1 MLKRLFSGIVALA
14 IALATVGPVS
24 ADTTYVVQ
32 AGDTLSG
39 IAFKCGVSMQSI
51 INANN
56 ISNPNLVSVGQRL
69 AIPGSNSCGS
79 GSSSSGSSGSTTTTT
94 TTQAGS
100 YTVQAGDTLGVI
112 AAKFGTTVSAIL
124 TANRLTNPNL
134 IFVGQVLTIP
144 GTTTTT
150 TTPTTPTTGT
160 TPTTPTTP
168 TTSSSGTYTV
178 QAGDSLGRI
187 ASRFGV
193 TVSAI
198 MSANGLSNPNLI
210 YVGQVLKIPGA
221 TTTGTTPA
229 PSPTQAPTTGTTPAP
244 VTVPS
249 GPFSGF
255 ALGGHIQG
263 YGYKSQMLYA
273 GMQYVKVQV
282 RWSPGA
288 NPGDVAGTIN
298 EAHNNGFKILLGVL
312 GTTPETI
319 RGGANYDSFASY
331 VGGLAKLGADAIEV
345 WNEPNIDREWPSGEI
360 SGTTYAQL
368 LAKSYNA
375 IKSNNANT
383 IVISAAPSPTGA
395 EGAFGPDHVRND
407 NIYIAELAAA
417 GGANYM
423 DCVGLHYN
431 EGIVGPTQNSGDP
444 RSDYY
449 TRYYQGMVSTYYNA
463 FGGRRPLCFTELGYL
478 SPEGLGPLP
487 ANFAWAANVT
497 VAQHAEWL
505 GQAANLA
512 KNSGLVRILIVWNVD
527 FLEYGADPMG
537 GYAII
542 RPGGGCPA
550 CDKLRAVTGGR

>member
-1 MLKRLFSGIVALA
+1 MLKRLFSGLVAVA
-14 IALATVGPVS
+14 IALASVGPAL
-24 ADTTYVVQ
+24 ADTTYTVQ

-39 IAFKCGVSMQSI
+39 IAFKCGVSMQAI
-51 INANN
+51 INANG
-56 ISNPNLVSVGQRL
+56 ISNPNLVAIGQRL
-69 AIPGSNSCGS
+69 TIPGSNGCG
-79 GSSSSGSSGSTTTTT
+79 SSGSSGSSTTTTT
-94 TTQAGS
+94 TTTSPGS
-100 YTVQAGDTLGVI
+100 YTVQAGDTLGSI
-112 AAKFGTTVSAIL
+112 AFKFNTTVSAIL
-124 TANRLTNPNL
+124 NANKLTNPNL
-134 IFVGQVLTIP
+134 IFVGQVLIIP
-144 GTTTTT
+144 GTTVTTTTPSTGSTGTT
-150 TTPTTPTTGT
+150 TTPTTT
-160 TPTTPTTP
+160 TPA
-168 TTSSSGTYTV
+168 TTSTGTYTV

-198 MSANGLSNPNLI
+198 MSANGLTNPNLI

-221 TTTGTTPA
+221 TTTGSTPA

-263 YGYKSQMLYA
+263 YAYKSQMLYA
-273 GMQYVKVQV
+273 GMSYVKVQV
-282 RWSPGA
+282 RWNPGA

-312 GTTPETI
+312 GSTPETI

-331 VGGLAKLGADAIEV
+331 VGGLASLGADAIEV

-360 SGTTYAQL
+360 SGSRYATM
-368 LAKSYNA
+368 LAKAYNA
-375 IKSNNANT
+375 IKSANANT

-407 NIYIAELAAA
+407 NTYIAELAAA

-423 DCVGLHYN
+423 DCIGLHYN
-431 EGIVGPTQNSGDP
+431 EGIISPTQTSGDP
-444 RSDYY
+444 RDGYY

-463 FGGRRPLCFTELGYL
+463 FGGRRPLCFTELGFL

-487 ANFAWAANVT
+487 SNFGWAANTT